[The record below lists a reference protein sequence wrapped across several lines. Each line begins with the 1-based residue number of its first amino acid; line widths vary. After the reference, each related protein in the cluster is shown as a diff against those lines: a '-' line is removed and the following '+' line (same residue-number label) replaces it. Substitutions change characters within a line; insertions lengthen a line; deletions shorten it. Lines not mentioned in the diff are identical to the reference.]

1 MSELAGRIRKA
12 RVRMRLT
19 QRELAILLGVTRGA
33 VANWESAN
41 AALPATERLQRIAHA
56 TGVNFEWLATGR
68 GVAGYQASREEN
80 LGTGLEIV
88 IDTMELRLLRLFR
101 ASPLQQHARIIA
113 MLEAL
118 YITALE
124 LE

>member
-1 MSELAGRIRKA
+1 MSALAGRIRKA
-12 RVRMRLT
+12 RVRMRLS

-68 GVAGYQASREEN
+68 GVAGYQASRDEIS
-80 LGTGLEIV
+80 GSGIEIV
-88 IDTMELRLLRLFR
+88 SDRLELRLLHLFR
-101 ASPLQQHARIIA
+101 AAPLQQHERIIA
-113 MLEAL
+113 MLEAV
-118 YITALE
+118 YITTF
-124 LE
+124 